1 MLVHYGNSMAACGP
15 PVGGKF
21 VLSAIQR
28 WLDRFCYK
36 HPRFGIPNLMLVIVV
51 GSALV
56 WLLDQFSYGVSL
68 SGLPGLFP
76 YYILHGRSGAD
87 HLCLCPH
94 GQPPLF
100 PGHLPVFLLHDR
112 LGAGAGVGHRQ
123 VHVFYGL
130 GVVLNIVVGFV
141 LYAVSALPIPPACW
155 GIWSPPT

>member
-68 SGLPGLFP
+68 SGLLAFSP
-76 YYILHGRSGAD
+76 YYILHGQIWRLITFVFVPTD
-87 HLCLCPH
+87 TR
-94 GQPPLF
+94 LF
-100 PGHLPVFLLHDR
+100 FL
-112 LGAGAGVGHRQ
+112 VSS
-123 VHVFYGL
+123 
-130 GVVLNIVVGFV
+130 
-141 LYAVSALPIPPACW
+141 LYF
-155 GIWSPPT
+155 